1 MFAPSP
7 GPQFIRKVILHLIAR
22 PSVEIAAR
30 LPGNISISTMK
41 RLNGLLLSAPQ
52 ILAITHQ
59 AKQKAPC
66 NMLIFGLGFDSLFWA
81 QVNRGGL
88 TLFLEDDPSWTEKIT
103 RKSKLIKA
111 YAVDYGSKK
120 KDWEKYLA
128 NPELNRMELPKVVTD
143 HRWDLILVDGPAGWD
158 DESPGRMKSIYHA
171 ARLVKP
177 GGEVFVHDCDRAV
190 EDVFSDKFLGRENL
204 LAEINF
210 PQGLLR
216 HYRIPSPR
224 PLSSLASPAARP

>member
-1 MFAPSP
+1 MSFSLLAK
-7 GPQFIRKVILHLIAR
+7 RLIDKLQIVFCAR
-22 PSVEIAAR
+22 PSITIAAR
-30 LPGNISISTMK
+30 LPGRRTIACMRKLNNIVLSPEQMLAMARKIK
-41 RLNGLLLSAPQ
+41 ENGPCRLLV
-52 ILAITHQ
+52 
-59 AKQKAPC
+59 
-66 NMLIFGLGFDSLFWA
+66 FGVGFDSLFWA

-88 TLFLEDDPSWTEKIT
+88 TLFLEDDPSWMEKIT

-111 YAVDYGSKK
+111 HAVHYGSKK
-120 KDWEKYLA
+120 KDWGKYLA
-128 NPELNRMELPKVVTD
+128 NPELNHMELPKMVTD
-143 HRWDLILVDGPAGWD
+143 HKWDLILVDGPVGWD

-171 ARLVKP
+171 ARLIKP

-216 HYRIPSPR
+216 HYRIPSPQPASPR
-224 PLSSLASPAARP
+224 PLSS